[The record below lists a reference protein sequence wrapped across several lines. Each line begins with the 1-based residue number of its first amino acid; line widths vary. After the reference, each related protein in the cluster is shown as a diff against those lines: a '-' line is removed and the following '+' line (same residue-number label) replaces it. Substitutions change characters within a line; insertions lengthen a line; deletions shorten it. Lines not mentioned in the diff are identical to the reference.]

1 MTEYKNIVQRQKLK
15 IAAEK
20 WANTPQSLHTHR
32 LKSMWYDD
40 RPQDT
45 DEGPVLDVQYNDG
58 RIERTIMKTGEKVT
72 FGESITGEELIYEYQ
87 RNGSP
92 NSKS

>member
-1 MTEYKNIVQRQKLK
+1 MSQYEERVEQQRLKLE
-15 IAAEK
+15 AEK
-20 WANTPQSLHTHR
+20 WAKGIKHLHSHQ

-45 DEGPVLDVQYNDG
+45 DEGPVCDVQYNDG
-58 RIERTIMKTGEKVT
+58 RIERTILKTGEKVT